1 MFKKED
7 SVTIESGTGKMLIG
21 ALAVVEDHSIS
32 TNLVDIRIVK
42 DAHGIREIPQVITI
56 HPRHLKKN
64 EAIKDI
70 YSLIDFAMDTRDE
83 EWFLQLTSSFKNKE
97 MNKR

>member
-1 MFKKED
+1 MFEKED

-21 ALAVVEDHSIS
+21 ALAVVEDYSPS

-42 DAHGIREIPQVITI
+42 DANGIREIPQVITI
-56 HPRHLKKN
+56 HPKCLKKN

-70 YSLIDFAMDTRDE
+70 SSLIDFALDTKDE
-83 EWFLQLTSSFKNKE
+83 EWFLQLTKTPKE
-97 MNKR
+97 T

>member
-1 MFKKED
+1 MFEKED

-21 ALAVVEDHSIS
+21 ALAVVEDYSPS

-42 DAHGIREIPQVITI
+42 DANGIRENQQVITI

-64 EAIKDI
+64 EAVKDI
-70 YSLIDFAMDTRDE
+70 YNLIDYALDTKDK

-97 MNKR
+97 MTK

>member
-21 ALAVVEDHSIS
+21 ALAVVEDYSPS

-42 DAHGIREIPQVITI
+42 DANGIRENQQVITI
-56 HPRHLKKN
+56 HPKCLKKN

-70 YSLIDFAMDTRDE
+70 SSLIDFALDTEDK
-83 EWFLQLTSSFKNKE
+83 EWFLQLTKNSKS
-97 MNKR
+97 KGL